1 MALKHFL
8 LRIKYYFTYHN
19 SNFEHVV
26 LMNALF
32 TMLDE
37 QLFPVYIGGQTLG
50 ATSIV
55 KIGEVRLSDEIG
67 EGGFE
72 SLKKNE
78 HYDYYH

>member
-1 MALKHFL
+1 MLLKYFL

-26 LMNALF
+26 VMNALC

-55 KIGEVRLSDEIG
+55 KIGEVQLSDEIG
-67 EGGFE
+67 G
-72 SLKKNE
+72 
-78 HYDYYH
+78 